1 MTAQNTKTIQYRLRN
16 GQSVEVTINND
27 GVPGEKVSI
36 SDLAIEKTIMCHLGF
51 TEEVSKKHGVA
62 IWSAMDT
69 GMRKFITARTPGM
82 TMMDLMQIAPLFE
95 CEPLDV
101 FSNPAICQQLYGEM
115 KLAVNL
121 TDFGL
126 QCIDHALHHFLDAS
140 APRKRNIG
148 ESFLK
153 LSFQHYAELVW

>member
-16 GQSVEVTINND
+16 GQSVEVTVNND
-27 GVPGEKVSI
+27 GVPGETVSI

-69 GMRKFITARTPGM
+69 GMRRFITARTPGM

-101 FSNPAICQQLYGEM
+101 FSNPAICQQLY
-115 KLAVNL
+115 
-121 TDFGL
+121 
-126 QCIDHALHHFLDAS
+126 
-140 APRKRNIG
+140 
-148 ESFLK
+148 
-153 LSFQHYAELVW
+153 

>member
-62 IWSAMDT
+62 IWRTMDT
-69 GMRKFITARTPGM
+69 GMRRFITARTPGM
-82 TMMDLMQIAPLFE
+82 TMMDLIQIAPLFE

-115 KLAVNL
+115 KLAVTAVCVCN
-121 TDFGL
+121 T
-126 QCIDHALHHFLDAS
+126 HFPAACATRS
-140 APRKRNIG
+140 N
-148 ESFLK
+148 
-153 LSFQHYAELVW
+153 